1 MKIDQNRP
9 GKKLKLFGAD
19 IFIILEKCMS
29 LNKRAQYHEEEEEKD
44 NSPGSSALPKIVR
57 LDKKMSLQMTSSQ
70 YCQDLV
76 LTRDVT
82 MPHVTK
88 KIFQCLDKQSLLN
101 FRQVSQ
107 AWKNYVN
114 NPSFWFKK
122 LAINKTRGQEW
133 KDVENEWKDLAKAA
147 EKIKEMNNYFV
158 LPLMKFYQ
166 NAPRNKYFTCQ
177 ALEIVFNLM
186 DLNNLQQLE
195 HCPILVDFILENV
208 KSNSEI
214 FYDHHG
220 RIWTDD
226 GTYSKVR
233 AIHLASEYGKVEV
246 VKKLVQKV
254 RDANFPNKL
263 GITPMLLAVLNGKLE
278 VVKVLAANTDH
289 PNPEDNVHV
298 GHDTHGC
305 TPIDRAA
312 YHGYLDIVKFLV
324 SIVDTDINYD
334 RAIECAQAG
343 GLYQGEDS
351 EVVKFLKACI
361 TMK

>member
-1 MKIDQNRP
+1 
-9 GKKLKLFGAD
+9 
-19 IFIILEKCMS
+19 
-29 LNKRAQYHEEEEEKD
+29 
-44 NSPGSSALPKIVR
+44 
-57 LDKKMSLQMTSSQ
+57 
-70 YCQDLV
+70 
-76 LTRDVT
+76 

-107 AWKNYVN
+107 AWKNYIN
-114 NPSFWFKK
+114 NSSFWFKK
-122 LAINKTRGQEW
+122 LADDKTRGQQW

-147 EKIKEMNNYFV
+147 EKIEGMNQYFV

-208 KSNSEI
+208 KPNSEI
-214 FYDHHG
+214 FYHHDS
-220 RIWTDD
+220 ICLEEDIF
-226 GTYSKVR
+226 KAR
-233 AIHLASEYGKVEV
+233 AIHLASAYGKVEV
-246 VKKLVQKV
+246 VKKLVQRV
-254 RDANFPNKL
+254 RDANFPNKF
-263 GITPMLLAVLNGKLE
+263 GITPMHLAVVTGGLE

-289 PNPEDNVHV
+289 PNPEDSV
-298 GHDTHGC
+298 GDKTHGC

-312 YHGYLDIVKFLV
+312 YYGRLDIVKFLV

>member
-1 MKIDQNRP
+1 
-9 GKKLKLFGAD
+9 
-19 IFIILEKCMS
+19 
-29 LNKRAQYHEEEEEKD
+29 
-44 NSPGSSALPKIVR
+44 
-57 LDKKMSLQMTSSQ
+57 MTSSQ

-107 AWKNYVN
+107 AWKNYIN
-114 NPSFWFKK
+114 NSSFWFKK
-122 LAINKTRGQEW
+122 LADDKTRGQQW
-133 KDVENEWKDLAKAA
+133 KDVENEWKDLAKVA
-147 EKIKEMNNYFV
+147 EKYEGMNQYFV

-166 NAPRNKYFTCQ
+166 NAPRNEYFTCQ
-177 ALEIVFNLM
+177 ALEIVYNLM
-186 DLNNLQQLE
+186 DLYNLQWLE
-195 HCPILVDFILENV
+195 HGSILVDFILENV

-214 FYDHHG
+214 LYHFNQHG
-220 RIWTDD
+220 SIWTDD
-226 GTYSKVR
+226 GLYSKVR
-233 AIHLASEYGKVEV
+233 AIHLASAYGKVEV

-254 RDANFPNKL
+254 RDSNFPNKL
-263 GITPMLLAVLNGKLE
+263 GITPMLLATLAGELE

-298 GHDTHGC
+298 GHDIHGC

-312 YHGYLDIVKFLV
+312 YHGNLEIVKFLV
-324 SIVDTDINYD
+324 SIVDTHINYD
-334 RAIECAQAG
+334 RAIQCAQEN
-343 GLYQGEDS
+343 LYDGENS
-351 EVVKFLKACI
+351 EVVEFLKACT

>member
-1 MKIDQNRP
+1 
-9 GKKLKLFGAD
+9 
-19 IFIILEKCMS
+19 
-29 LNKRAQYHEEEEEKD
+29 
-44 NSPGSSALPKIVR
+44 
-57 LDKKMSLQMTSSQ
+57 MTSSQ

-107 AWKNYVN
+107 AWKNYVHN
-114 NPSFWFKK
+114 SSFWFKK
-122 LAINKTRGQEW
+122 LADDKTRGQEW

-147 EKIKEMNNYFV
+147 QKIEGMNHYVV

-166 NAPRNKYFTCQ
+166 NGPCKKYYTCKP
-177 ALEIVFNLM
+177 LEIAFILL
-186 DLNNLQQLE
+186 DLEYLNELE
-195 HCPILVDFILENV
+195 KCPILVDFILENA

-214 FYDHHG
+214 FYQHDS
-220 RIWTDD
+220 IWTNFDD
-226 GTYSKVR
+226 EEDFKVR
-233 AIHLASEYGKVEV
+233 AIHLASVHGKVEV

-263 GITPMLLAVLNGKLE
+263 GITPMHLAAVTGELE

-289 PNPEDNVHV
+289 PNPEDKV
-298 GHDTHGC
+298 GDEMQGC
-305 TPIDRAA
+305 TPIERAA
-312 YHGYLDIVKFLV
+312 YHGHLDIVKYLV
-324 SIVDTDINYD
+324 SIVDTPIDYD
-334 RAIECAQAG
+334 RAIESAQAG
-343 GLYQGEDS
+343 GLYQRE

>member
-1 MKIDQNRP
+1 
-9 GKKLKLFGAD
+9 
-19 IFIILEKCMS
+19 MS

-122 LAINKTRGQEW
+122 LADDKTRGQQW
-133 KDVENEWKDLAKAA
+133 KDVENEWKDLAKVA
-147 EKIKEMNNYFV
+147 EKIEGMNQYFV

-166 NAPRNKYFTCQ
+166 NAPRNEYFTCQ

-208 KSNSEI
+208 KPNSEI
-214 FYDHHG
+214 FYQHDT
-220 RIWTDD
+220 IWLEDD
-226 GTYSKVR
+226 DDVFMAR
-233 AIHLASEYGKVEV
+233 AIHLASAYGKVEV

-263 GITPMLLAVLNGKLE
+263 GITPMHLAAGTGELE

-289 PNPEDNVHV
+289 PNPEDSGGDKIDGN
-298 GHDTHGC
+298 GC

-312 YHGYLDIVKFLV
+312 YYGHLDIVKFLV
-324 SIVDTDINYD
+324 SKVDTQINYD
-334 RAIECAQAG
+334 RAIRCAQE
-343 GLYQGEDS
+343 GLYEGEDDPGV
-351 EVVKFLKACI
+351 EVVKFLKACAA
-361 TMK
+361 KK